1 MLTDREL
8 QSLRNMGNEAEAAAD
23 EIAELRHAAAEH
35 AAQADA
41 RIAELEAALAK
52 SRRQVAEW
60 VKLCDPVT
68 LHVNLLRGIPCK
80 LDRAT
85 FLHLAGDEPGPQ
97 S

>member
-41 RIAELEAALAK
+41 RIAALEAALRSADIGIGGTLANATK
-52 SRRQVAEW
+52 RQHCVEDMDA
-60 VKLCDPVT
+60 
-68 LHVNLLRGIPCK
+68 IQQMI
-80 LDRAT
+80 RAA
-85 FLHLAGDEPGPQ
+85 LGPKA
-97 S
+97 